1 MIDLHSHILSGL
13 DDGAREPERS
23 LEMARVSVA
32 DGVTDVVCTPHWVL
46 GKYDNTRPAILA
58 ACDDLRARLAEAGIP
73 LTLWPGAELHVDTS
87 IPERIRSGELLT
99 LADGGKYVLI
109 ELPEESLPSN
119 LEEFFWTLQL
129 AGIKPIL
136 SHVER
141 NPVLQ
146 KDPMR
151 LFRWVEMG
159 LLAQITAASL
169 EQEFSQEI
177 LDFSQE
183 LIEHRLVHILV
194 SDAHGLNRRSPKLS
208 TARDAVAAIAGEA
221 AARRM
226 TEDIPRRILEG
237 KFVEP
242 DDPVPFRAPKRNF
255 FSFLFRGW
263 T

>member
-1 MIDLHSHILSGL
+1 MIDLHSHILPGL
-13 DDGAREPERS
+13 DDGARDLERS
-23 LEMARVSVA
+23 LDMARASVA
-32 DGVTDVVCTPHWVL
+32 DGVTDMVCTPHWVP
-46 GKYDNTRPAILA
+46 GKYENTRAAILA
-58 ACDDLRARLAEAGIP
+58 ACAELRDRLAEARIP
-73 LTLWPGAELHVDTS
+73 LTLWPGAELHVDTG

-99 LADGGKYVLI
+99 LVDGGKYVLI

-119 LEEFFWTLQL
+119 LEDFFWALQL
-129 AGIKPIL
+129 DGIKPIL

-146 KDPMR
+146 RDPMR

-159 LLAQITAASL
+159 ILAQITAASL
-169 EQEFSQEI
+169 VQEFSEEI

-194 SDAHGLNRRSPKLS
+194 SDAHGLKRRSPKLS
-208 TARDAVAAIAGEA
+208 AARDVVASIAGES

-242 DDPVPFRAPKRNF
+242 DDPLPYRSAKHGLRAYFDRF
-255 FSFLFRGW
+255 FK
-263 T
+263 